1 MSDSGQQQL
10 GNTLWTIADQL
21 RGTHNF
27 GDFHADIA
35 PCLFLP
41 NLSGN
46 DEITADTALHS
57 EDPKLTVDN
66 DLVP

>member
-1 MSDSGQQQL
+1 MSDSTQQQL
-10 GNTLWTIADQL
+10 GSTLWTIADQL

-27 GDFHADIA
+27 GDFHGDIA

-46 DEITADTALHS
+46 DEITADMTA
-57 EDPKLTVDN
+57 
-66 DLVP
+66 